1 MGGVLRVV
9 MDLGVHG
16 FASSWILGIMVHLD
30 GKKHKAGLAVE
41 TGGQLEEDLQTEM
54 SLHTVTVI

>member
-1 MGGVLRVV
+1 